1 MPLSDHVPAD
11 GDGPSSTVSIELS
24 KLQVDRIVRG
34 AGGNGSLSELL
45 RRGLTPS
52 ELPDRLAAFSDRR
65 LSRSLLA
72 GLVLYSSFPRDGS
85 SLGIKDLARRT
96 GMNPSTTHRY
106 VTTLVEVGLLERH
119 PKSRLYRLAP

>member
-1 MPLSDHVPAD
+1 M
-11 GDGPSSTVSIELS
+11 SIELS
-24 KLQVDRIVRG
+24 KLQVDRIVRA
-34 AGGNGSLSELL
+34 AGGEESLSALL
-45 RRGLTPS
+45 RRGLPPS

-72 GLVLYSSFPRDGS
+72 GLVLYASFPRDGG

-96 GMNPSTTHRY
+96 GMNPGTTHRY